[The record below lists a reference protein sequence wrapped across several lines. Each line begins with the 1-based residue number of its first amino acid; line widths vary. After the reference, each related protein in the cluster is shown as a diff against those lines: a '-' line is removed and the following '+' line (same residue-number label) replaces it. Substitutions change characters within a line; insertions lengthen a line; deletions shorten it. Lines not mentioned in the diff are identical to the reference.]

1 MDDVYSY
8 KYAKKALFIKLF
20 VFKLIINNGVE
31 DIGCG
36 HIIMDEIYTQDGI
49 LDKNLL
55 WDKYQYLVRREALK
69 LQVRL
74 PSFIELDDLIQV
86 GAIGLLNAIDQFDAK
101 KGITMGSFFSSRI
114 RWALIDELRER
125 DWVPRRV
132 RANSR
137 EAAVAIGRLEQEKG
151 RAATESEI
159 AQSMGVSLQDYQQ
172 MLIESNTSQIYSL
185 DELQEEVFSNVN
197 CNPSDSENIDPE
209 NNLLMQN
216 LTHHVSEK
224 IKQLP
229 EREQLLLSLYYQK
242 EMNMKEIATI
252 FGITETR
259 VSQLHSQA
267 VKRLRSRLE
276 YL

>member
-1 MDDVYSY
+1 MSG
-8 KYAKKALFIKLF
+8 I
-20 VFKLIINNGVE
+20 E
-31 DIGCG
+31 PG
-36 HIIMDEIYTQDGI
+36 HIIVDEIYTQDGI

-55 WDKYQYLVRREALK
+55 WSKYQYLVRREALK

-74 PSFIELDDLIQV
+74 PSFIELDDLIQA
-86 GAIGLLNAIDQFDAK
+86 GAIGFLNAIDQFDAT
-101 KGITMGSFFSSRI
+101 KGITMGSFFSYRI
-114 RWALIDELRER
+114 RWALIDELRDR

-137 EAAVAIGRLEQEKG
+137 EIAVVIGRLEQEKG
-151 RAATESEI
+151 RGATESEI
-159 AQSMGVSLQDYQQ
+159 AESMGVSLQGYQQ
-172 MLIESNTSQIYSL
+172 MLMESNTSQIYSL
-185 DELQEEVFSNVN
+185 DELQGEVFDGFEGSH
-197 CNPSDSENIDPE
+197 SDTGCVDPE
-209 NNLLMQN
+209 SNLMMQN

-224 IKQLP
+224 IKLLP
-229 EREQLLLSLYYQK
+229 ERDQQLLSLYYHE